1 MTPNLK
7 DLHPYPFEKLAQL
20 KLGIV
25 PPANKPHIALS
36 MGEPTHTTPH
46 LIQEALLTHLHG
58 LANYPTTKGIP
69 ELRLAIAEWISRRF
83 QIPAD
88 AVNPETQILPV
99 NGTREALFSF
109 AQCLIDPT
117 MAAPVPDR
125 LAAGTPP
132 LAIKPIVIMP
142 NPFYQI
148 YEGAALLAGAEP
160 YFLNTLEES
169 GYLPDFDAVPDEIW
183 QRCQLIYICSPGN
196 PTGSVLDQASHE
208 KLLNLAEKYDFV
220 IASDEC
226 YTEIYDDESNPPPGL
241 LQTAYNM
248 GNKTFK
254 RCVIFHSL
262 SKRSNAPG
270 LRSGFVAGD
279 AELLKH
285 YFQYRTYHGCA
296 MPLPTQHA
304 SIQAWQDE
312 RHVIENRRLY
322 REKFAAFI
330 DILGDVCTVSQ
341 PPASFYVWLKVPL
354 TPPLSMG
361 EAEGW
366 GISDTE
372 FAQQLFAQ
380 QNITVLPGSYLSRDF
395 DGINPGLNHVR
406 IALVVPLDE
415 CIEAA
420 QRIKNFLHSL

>member
-7 DLHPYPFEKLAQL
+7 HLHPYPFEKLAQL
-20 KLGIV
+20 KAGIT
-25 PPANKPHIALS
+25 PPANLQHIALS
-36 MGEPTHTTPH
+36 MGEPTHATPH

-58 LANYPTTKGIP
+58 LANYPTTKGIA
-69 ELRLAIAEWISRRF
+69 ELRLTIAKWIGRRF

-88 AVNPETQILPV
+88 FINPETQVLPV

-109 AQCLIDPT
+109 AQCIIDST
-117 MAAPVPDR
+117 CAAPV
-125 LAAGTPP
+125 
-132 LAIKPIVIMP
+132 VIMP

-160 YFLNTLEES
+160 YFLNTLENS
-169 GYLPDFDAVPDEIW
+169 GYLPDFDTVPDDIW

-196 PTGSVLDQASHE
+196 PTGSVMDVASQE
-208 KLLNLAEKYDFV
+208 KLLKLAEKHDFV

-226 YTEIYDDESNPPPGL
+226 YSELYDDESNPPPGL

-248 GNKTFK
+248 GNTEFK

-279 AELLKH
+279 AEILKY

-312 RHVIENRRLY
+312 THVVENRRLY
-322 REKFAAFI
+322 REKFAGFI
-330 DILGDVCTVSQ
+330 DVLTGVCDIIK
-341 PPASFYVWLKVPL
+341 PPASFYVWLKIPL
-354 TPPLSMG
+354 NPPFSKG
-361 EAEGW
+361 EAEGR

-380 QNITVLPGSYLSRDF
+380 QNITVLPGSFLSRDF

-406 IALVVPLDE
+406 IALVAPLHE

-420 QRIKNFLHSL
+420 QRIKIFLNSL